1 MALIPLDQAAKI
13 LGITP
18 DELVEMRER
27 NEIRG
32 YRDGASWK
40 FKEDEVTR
48 VKEEMSS
55 IDIDGDLEPDE
66 EDSSILVSEEALG
79 ESSDGATS
87 TIIGK
92 NQGADVEPDSD
103 IDLGDSGEL
112 SAGDSGINLSDNLS
126 LTGSSG
132 INLSSGSETG
142 SGEDLSFEPEIGTG
156 DMELASDVSLGSD
169 SLDLVDDDL
178 SLGEDGSD
186 LVLGGSGAL
195 ESDITLGSA
204 GDTGINLLS
213 PSDSGLSLDDEPME
227 LGSASSSLELPEDE
241 DDIEIGGVGTDDTLQ
256 TDDEFMLSQ
265 PDEMG
270 DDDDSG
276 SQVIALEESSAFDQ
290 DAATML
296 QAGEENL
303 LSEDPAFQAAG
314 PAAAAGMALDAMN
327 EPADAGF
334 GDMAQVGGGASVAAG
349 AADMPMPAA
358 PTVIEA
364 PYTLLNVLG
373 LLCIVFCL
381 TLAGLL
387 MVDVARNMW
396 AWEEGMSVST
406 SMTDG
411 IIGGLGLDD

>member
-27 NEIRG
+27 NEIHG

-40 FKEDEVTR
+40 FKEEEVKRVQDEL
-48 VKEEMSS
+48 SS
-55 IDIDGDLEPDE
+55 IDVDAEFEPDND
-66 EDSSILVSEEALG
+66 DSSILVSEEALG
-79 ESSDGATS
+79 ESSDEATS

-92 NQGADVEPDSD
+92 NQDAEAEPDSD
-103 IDLGDSGEL
+103 IELGDFGEL
-112 SAGDSGINLSDNLS
+112 NVGDSGINLSDNLS

-142 SGEDLSFEPEIGTG
+142 SGTG
-156 DMELASDVSLGSD
+156 DLDLASDFSLGSG
-169 SLDLVDDDL
+169 SLDLADDDL
-178 SLGEDGSD
+178 SLGEDDSD
-186 LVLGGSGAL
+186 LVLGGSGNL
-195 ESDITLGSA
+195 ESDITLGAA

-227 LGSASSSLELPEDE
+227 LGSAISSLELPEDE

-296 QAGEENL
+296 QSGEEAL

-314 PAAAAGMALDAMN
+314 PAAAAGMALDALN
-327 EPADAGF
+327 QADASAGF
-334 GDMAQVGGGASVAAG
+334 GEVAQVGGAA
-349 AADMPMPAA
+349 AAAAEMPMPAA

-373 LLCIVFCL
+373 LLCIVLCL
-381 TLAGLL
+381 TMAGLL
-387 MVDVARNMW
+387 MVDIARNMW

-411 IIGGLGLDD
+411 IISVLGLDD

>member
-27 NEIRG
+27 NEIHG

-40 FKEDEVTR
+40 FKEEEVKRVQDEL
-48 VKEEMSS
+48 SS
-55 IDIDGDLEPDE
+55 IDVDAEFEPDND
-66 EDSSILVSEEALG
+66 DSSILVSEEALG
-79 ESSDGATS
+79 ESSDEATS

-92 NQGADVEPDSD
+92 NQDAEAEPDSD
-103 IDLGDSGEL
+103 IELGDFGEL
-112 SAGDSGINLSDNLS
+112 NVGDSGINLSDNLS

-142 SGEDLSFEPEIGTG
+142 SGDDLNIEPEIGTG
-156 DMELASDVSLGSD
+156 DLDLASDLSLGSG
-169 SLDLVDDDL
+169 SLDLADDDL
-178 SLGEDGSD
+178 SLGEDDSD
-186 LVLGGSGAL
+186 LVLGGSGNL
-195 ESDITLGSA
+195 ESDITLGAA

-227 LGSASSSLELPEDE
+227 LGSAISSLELPEDE

-296 QAGEENL
+296 QSGEEAL

-314 PAAAAGMALDAMN
+314 PAAAAGMALDALN
-327 EPADAGF
+327 QADASAGF
-334 GDMAQVGGGASVAAG
+334 GEVAQVGGAA
-349 AADMPMPAA
+349 AAAAEMPMPAA

-373 LLCIVFCL
+373 LLCIVLCL
-381 TLAGLL
+381 TMAGLL
-387 MVDVARNMW
+387 MVDIARNMW

-411 IIGGLGLDD
+411 IISVLGLDD

>member
-1 MALIPLDQAAKI
+1 MIQGKEGPAVFR
-13 LGITP
+13 TP
-18 DELVEMRER
+18 V
-27 NEIRG
+27 I
-32 YRDGASWK
+32 
-40 FKEDEVTR
+40 
-48 VKEEMSS
+48 
-55 IDIDGDLEPDE
+55 
-66 EDSSILVSEEALG
+66 EAFR
-79 ESSDGATS
+79 
-87 TIIGK
+87 
-92 NQGADVEPDSD
+92 
-103 IDLGDSGEL
+103 
-112 SAGDSGINLSDNLS
+112 SAQRIGDSGINLSDNLS

-132 INLSSGSETG
+132 INLSSGSEPG
-142 SGEDLSFEPEIGTG
+142 SGDDLNIEPEIGTG
-156 DMELASDVSLGSD
+156 DLDLASDLSLGSG
-169 SLDLVDDDL
+169 SLDLADDDL
-178 SLGEDGSD
+178 SLGEDDSD
-186 LVLGGSGAL
+186 LVLGGSGNL
-195 ESDITLGSA
+195 ESDITLGAA

-227 LGSASSSLELPEDE
+227 LGSAISSLELPEDE

-296 QAGEENL
+296 QSGEEAL

-314 PAAAAGMALDAMN
+314 PAAAAGMALDALN
-327 EPADAGF
+327 QADASAGF
-334 GDMAQVGGGASVAAG
+334 GEVAQVGGAA
-349 AADMPMPAA
+349 AAAAEMPMPAA

-373 LLCIVFCL
+373 LLCIVLCL
-381 TLAGLL
+381 TMAGLL
-387 MVDVARNMW
+387 MVDIARNMW

-411 IIGGLGLDD
+411 IISVLGLDD

>member
-27 NEIRG
+27 SEIHG

-40 FKEDEVTR
+40 FKEEEVKRVQDEL
-48 VKEEMSS
+48 SS
-55 IDIDGDLEPDE
+55 IDVDAEFEPDND
-66 EDSSILVSEEALG
+66 DSSILVSEEALG
-79 ESSDGATS
+79 ESSDEATS

-92 NQGADVEPDSD
+92 SQDAEAEPDSD
-103 IDLGDSGEL
+103 IELGDFGEL
-112 SAGDSGINLSDNLS
+112 NVGDSGINLSDNLS

-132 INLSSGSETG
+132 INLSSGSEPG
-142 SGEDLSFEPEIGTG
+142 SGDDLNIEPEIGTG
-156 DMELASDVSLGSD
+156 DLDLASDLSLGSG
-169 SLDLVDDDL
+169 SLDLADDDL
-178 SLGEDGSD
+178 SLGEDDSD
-186 LVLGGSGAL
+186 LVLGGSGNL
-195 ESDITLGSA
+195 ESDITLGAA

-227 LGSASSSLELPEDE
+227 LGSAISSLELPEDE

-296 QAGEENL
+296 QSGEEAL

-314 PAAAAGMALDAMN
+314 PAAAAGMALDALN
-327 EPADAGF
+327 QADASAGF
-334 GDMAQVGGGASVAAG
+334 GEVAQVGGAA
-349 AADMPMPAA
+349 AAAAEMPMPAA

-373 LLCIVFCL
+373 LLCIVLCL
-381 TLAGLL
+381 TMAGLL
-387 MVDVARNMW
+387 MVDIARNMW

-411 IIGGLGLDD
+411 IISVLGLDD

>member
-1 MALIPLDQAAKI
+1 MGLIDLEKAAEI

-18 DELVEMRER
+18 EQLVEMRDR
-27 NEIRG
+27 NEIHG
-32 YRDGASWK
+32 YRDGSSWR
-40 FKEDEVTR
+40 FKEDEVNR
-48 VKEEMSS
+48 VKEEMQSTGGEAAS
-55 IDIDGDLEPDE
+55 DDPF

-92 NQGADVEPDSD
+92 GESPDLQPESD
-103 IDLGDSGEL
+103 IELGSDLGSDTG
-112 SAGDSGINLSDNLS
+112 AGSGINL
-126 LTGSSG
+126 TE
-132 INLSSGSETG
+132 GSETG
-142 SGEDLSFEPEIGTG
+142 SGDDLSLEPGLG
-156 DMELASDVSLGSD
+156 SDLELASDLSLGSD
-169 SLDLVDDDL
+169 SLDDDLALGDDD
-178 SLGEDGSD
+178 DD
-186 LVLGGSGAL
+186 LVLGGSGNL

-213 PSDSGLSLDDEPME
+213 PSDSGLSLEEEPLE
-227 LGSASSSLELPEDE
+227 AGSAISSLELPEDD
-241 DDIEIGGVGTDDTLQ
+241 DDIEIGSAGDEGLQ
-256 TDDEFMLSQ
+256 PDDEFMLSQ

-303 LSEDPAFQAAG
+303 LSEDPAAAPMADLGGLEAADQAQQPAAFGDPALGGAAG
-314 PAAAAGMALDAMN
+314 TPAAAAG
-327 EPADAGF
+327 
-334 GDMAQVGGGASVAAG
+334 G
-349 AADMPMPAA
+349 AAMPMPAA
-358 PTVIEA
+358 PQVTEA

-373 LLCIVFCL
+373 LLCIVVCL
-381 TLAGLL
+381 ALAGML

-406 SMTDG
+406 GMTDG
-411 IIGGLGLDD
+411 IISALGLNE

>member
-27 NEIRG
+27 NEIHG

-40 FKEDEVTR
+40 FKEEEVKRVQDEL
-48 VKEEMSS
+48 SS
-55 IDIDGDLEPDE
+55 IDVDAEFEPDND
-66 EDSSILVSEEALG
+66 DSSILVSEEALG
-79 ESSDGATS
+79 ESSDEATS

-92 NQGADVEPDSD
+92 NQDAEAEPDSD
-103 IDLGDSGEL
+103 IELGDFGEL
-112 SAGDSGINLSDNLS
+112 NVGDSGINLSDNLS

-142 SGEDLSFEPEIGTG
+142 SGTG
-156 DMELASDVSLGSD
+156 DLDLASDLSLGSG
-169 SLDLVDDDL
+169 SLDLADDDL
-178 SLGEDGSD
+178 SLGEDDSD
-186 LVLGGSGAL
+186 LVLGGSGNL
-195 ESDITLGSA
+195 ESDITLGAA

-227 LGSASSSLELPEDE
+227 LGSAISSLELPEDE

-296 QAGEENL
+296 QSGEEAL

-314 PAAAAGMALDAMN
+314 PAAAAGMALDALN
-327 EPADAGF
+327 QADASAGF
-334 GDMAQVGGGASVAAG
+334 GEVAQVGGAA
-349 AADMPMPAA
+349 AAAAEMPMPAA

-373 LLCIVFCL
+373 LLCIVLCL
-381 TLAGLL
+381 TMAGLL
-387 MVDVARNMW
+387 MVDIARNMW

-411 IIGGLGLDD
+411 IISVLGLDD

>member
-27 NEIRG
+27 NEIHG

-40 FKEDEVTR
+40 FKEEEVKRVQDEL
-48 VKEEMSS
+48 SS
-55 IDIDGDLEPDE
+55 IDVDAEFEPDND
-66 EDSSILVSEEALG
+66 DSSILVSEEALG
-79 ESSDGATS
+79 ESSDEATS

-92 NQGADVEPDSD
+92 NQDAEAEPDSD
-103 IDLGDSGEL
+103 IELGDFGEL
-112 SAGDSGINLSDNLS
+112 NVGDSGINLSDNLS

-142 SGEDLSFEPEIGTG
+142 SGDDINIEPEIGTG
-156 DMELASDVSLGSD
+156 DLDLASDLSLGSG
-169 SLDLVDDDL
+169 SLDLADDDL
-178 SLGEDGSD
+178 SLGEDDSD
-186 LVLGGSGAL
+186 LVLGGSGNL
-195 ESDITLGSA
+195 ESDITLGAA

-227 LGSASSSLELPEDE
+227 LGSAISSLELPEDE

-296 QAGEENL
+296 QSGEEAL

-314 PAAAAGMALDAMN
+314 PAAAAGMALDALN
-327 EPADAGF
+327 QADASAGF
-334 GDMAQVGGGASVAAG
+334 GEVAQVGGAA
-349 AADMPMPAA
+349 AAAAEMPMPAA

-373 LLCIVFCL
+373 LLCIVLCL
-381 TLAGLL
+381 TMAGLL
-387 MVDVARNMW
+387 MVDIARNMW

-411 IIGGLGLDD
+411 IISVLGLDD